1 MATLEPTVA
10 IHTCEDALR
19 QLMGHVYANQYGA
32 KWLERIS
39 SEEQRATWAER
50 TEQEKRNGKIPAP
63 YRYQPKGLRTAIFKT
78 Y

>member
-32 KWLERIS
+32 KR
-39 SEEQRATWAER
+39 
-50 TEQEKRNGKIPAP
+50 
-63 YRYQPKGLRTAIFKT
+63 
-78 Y
+78 